1 MSKLTLNYCFL
12 IILGWSEYNS
22 RKTISVY
29 RSKSSFFRSWQK
41 VTSFRGTPFEQN
53 STQPSRPS
61 SQPDG
66 RQPGTIDGAL
76 VVPGRQFR
84 NPWTTKE
91 PEQSEMEPGR
101 YKQPKNVGWLYEPKV
116 HSTKLQYLHSLTQSA
131 SKAIQSDCIWVVRCT
146 IFNGTEF
153 ETKTLLFILKVLWCS
168 NNLMQKMTSITP
180 SIY

>member
-1 MSKLTLNYCFL
+1 MYQ
-12 IILGWSEYNS
+12 
-22 RKTISVY
+22 
-29 RSKSSFFRSWQK
+29 SKSSFFRSWQK

-53 STQPSRPS
+53 STQPSRRPA
-61 SQPDG
+61 SQPDD
-66 RQPGTIDGAL
+66 RQPGTIDGAPV

-131 SKAIQSDCIWVVRCT
+131 SKAIQSYCI
-146 IFNGTEF
+146 
-153 ETKTLLFILKVLWCS
+153 
-168 NNLMQKMTSITP
+168 
-180 SIY
+180 